1 MMNVLFRNDNAFY
14 VQLALKFSLKLVYE
28 LDYVFFFFFLNKKK
42 VFSTELSSR
51 E

>member
-28 LDYVFFFFFLNKKK
+28 LDYYYYFFFLNKKK
-42 VFSTELSSR
+42 VFSTELSSH

>member
-28 LDYVFFFFFLNKKK
+28 LDYVFFFFLNKKK
-42 VFSTELSSR
+42 VFSTELSSH